1 MALKIA
7 GLVLIALG
15 VASAAPAQEPK
26 AQDHKAQEHR
36 SFNGPQPAST
46 QPYLGDAAKPDTIKI
61 LPGAP
66 VAGSARYAAD
76 RTIYLETRSL
86 KDSPRWA
93 MATSDANETT
103 ILHDMSCAVG
113 ADLTG
118 QPKLTALLARVRSD
132 VRRAV
137 DAPKESNKR
146 LRPFLIDK
154 GPTCVSQTDGIEKSF
169 DYPSGHTTW
178 GWTVALLMSEL
189 APDKATDILV
199 RGRSLGESRLVCGVH
214 NLSAVEA
221 GRTNASIVVAALH
234 GDPAFRKDLEAV
246 RKEVAAARKTAPA
259 PDAAACAASKALYEP
274 SPY

>member
-1 MALKIA
+1 MTLKIA
-7 GLVLIALG
+7 GLALIALTA
-15 VASAAPAQEPK
+15 ASAAPAQEQQK
-26 AQDHKAQEHR
+26 APEHR
-36 SFNGPQPAST
+36 SFHGPQPAST
-46 QPYLGDAAKPDTIKI
+46 QPYLADAAKPDTIKI

-76 RTIYLETRSL
+76 RTVYLETRSM

-93 MATSDANETT
+93 MAASDANETT
-103 ILHDMSCAVG
+103 IVKDFACAVG

-137 DAPKESNKR
+137 DPPKDSNKR

-178 GWTVALLMSEL
+178 GWTVGLLLAEL

-199 RGRSLGESRLVCGVH
+199 RGRSFGESRLVCGVH

-221 GRTNASIVVAALH
+221 GRTNASVVVAALH
-234 GDPAFRKDLEAV
+234 GDPAFRKDLDAV
-246 RKEVAAARKTAPA
+246 RKEVEAARKTAPV

-274 SPY
+274 APY

>member
-7 GLVLIALG
+7 ALALVALG
-15 VASAAPAQEPK
+15 VASAAPAQEQK
-26 AQDHKAQEHR
+26 AQEHKAQEHR
-36 SFNGPQPAST
+36 SFHGPQPAST
-46 QPYLGDAAKPDTIKI
+46 EPYLADAAKPDTIKI

-66 VAGSARYAAD
+66 VAGSARYSAD

-86 KDSPRWA
+86 KDSPRWSLA
-93 MATSDANETT
+93 ASDADETT
-103 ILHDMSCAVG
+103 ILKDFSCAIG

-118 QPKLTALLARVRSD
+118 QPKLTALMGRVRSD

-137 DAPKESNKR
+137 DPPKESNKR

-178 GWTVALLMSEL
+178 GWTVAMLLAEL
-189 APDKATDILV
+189 APDHATDIFV
-199 RGRSLGESRLVCGVH
+199 RGRSFGESRLVCGVH

-221 GRTNASIVVAALH
+221 GRTNASVVVAALH
-234 GDPAFRKDLEAV
+234 GDAAFRKDLDAV
-246 RKEVAAARKTAPA
+246 RKEVVAARKTALA
-259 PDAAACAASKALYEP
+259 PDAAACAATKALYEKA
-274 SPY
+274 PY